1 MLEDK
6 TQEKVVYKTPP
17 KIAFSMGILAGITI
31 ASIAGMIMMYTYVG
45 GEVTTDTTTNTGTVA
60 GVDDAADPTPTPT
73 PSADPTP
80 TVSDVEVRADDYIRG
95 DKNAPVTLIEWSD
108 FECSFCARVF
118 PIIEQVLEEYEGQV
132 RLIYRHFPLSFHT
145 NAQKAAEASECAGD
159 QGKFWEMH
167 DIMFENQSS
176 IAVDDL
182 KGYAKELGLNTS
194 TFDDCL
200 DNDTHA
206 QKVKDD
212 FTEGTQVGVNG
223 TPATFVNG
231 TMISGA
237 QPFESFAAAIDAA
250 LAE

>member
-1 MLEDK
+1 
-6 TQEKVVYKTPP
+6 
-17 KIAFSMGILAGITI
+17 
-31 ASIAGMIMMYTYVG
+31 MMYTYVG
-45 GEVTTDTTTNTGTVA
+45 GEVTTDTTKTAKVA
-60 GVDDAADPTPTPT
+60 GVDDTVDPTPT
-73 PSADPTP
+73 PSAAPTP
-80 TVSDVEVRADDYIRG
+80 TVADVEVRADDYIRG
-95 DKNAPVTLIEWSD
+95 DKNAPVTLVEWSD
-108 FECSFCARVF
+108 FECPFCSRVL
-118 PIIEQVLEEYEGQV
+118 PSLEKVLEDYDGQV
-132 RLIYRHFPLSFHT
+132 RLIYRHFPLSFHA

-194 TFDDCL
+194 TFNDCL

-212 FTEGTQVGVNG
+212 FTEGTQVGVQG

-237 QPFESFAAAIDAA
+237 QPYESFAAAIDAA